1 MKKAIP
7 FFLLIIISLSHLNII
22 DSVMPF
28 SARDKKENSKPGK
41 DFTDNEE
48 RETEKE
54 NKGKDK
60 TAENEKFLGKHIYNS
75 SNQHKLLAKSQFAW
89 YKTMLNI
96 HPYQDD
102 EVQPPNAV

>member
-7 FFLLIIISLSHLNII
+7 FFLLVIISLSHLNII
-22 DSVMPF
+22 DSVMPL
-28 SARDKKENSKPGK
+28 SARDKKENSKPEK
-41 DFTDNEE
+41 AIPDNEE

-60 TAENEKFLGKHIYNS
+60 TAENEKFLGKHTYNS
-75 SNQHKLLAKSQFAW
+75 ANQHKLLVKAQFAW
-89 YKTMLNI
+89 YNTMLNI

-102 EVQPPNAV
+102 EAQPPNAV